1 MFQDG
6 PERWLT
12 FTPALIR
19 ENKLN
24 AISADHSSKQDTD
37 TEALGNI
44 YQSKKARIAQP
55 ALLHN
60 SITGVSLITSS
71 WGNFNSFCFNSR
83 DFTFSWTLSSK
94 FFATFP
100 HGTCLLSLS
109 LRYLA
114 FDEVYHRLKAALSSN
129 PTPSYIDISSN
140 SIRTGL
146 TPSLDYG
153 PVYRN
158 LGLLSLL
165 IECNYTLQFTA
176 A

>member
-24 AISADHSSKQDTD
+24 AITVDHSSKQDTV
-37 TEALGNI
+37 TEVMGNI
-44 YQSKKARIAQP
+44 YQSEKTRIAQP
-55 ALLHN
+55 APLHN
-60 SITGVSLITSS
+60 SITGHSLITSS
-71 WGNFNSFCFNSR
+71 CSNFNSFCFNLR

-129 PTPSYIDISSN
+129 PTPNYKDISSDN
-140 SIRTGL
+140 VRTGL

-165 IECNYTLQFTA
+165 IKCNYTLQFTA